1 VLKPYVSVRRAWA
14 RFIFTVAIA
23 GLLTAA
29 FASIGRA
36 GTPAGVAAAAAPPSL
51 SGDSERELRE
61 LLAGP
66 SSWTTESLFGNQLP
80 RLAADVFDRYMLW
93 NEIALDTTAIDHT
106 PLTVGDARP
115 RWGEQFGPA
124 RTSRAIA
131 IVHIAMFEVVNAV
144 TRRFESYAHVEPAR
158 DRNLS
163 LDRGVAQ
170 AAHDTL
176 AALYPAQRQRLDSLL
191 VQDVAQMHGTAHE
204 LELGE
209 AFGAR
214 AATALLALRQADGA
228 QAPDPMVGTG
238 PDDFHLT
245 PSRGPRRSVAADGRF
260 TVAAVVLATAAPPCA
275 SSLGPF
281 RSSNAQ

>member
-1 VLKPYVSVRRAWA
+1 MLDLSSSVRRRRDA
-14 RFIFTVAIA
+14 RLIPVLASAVLVA
-23 GLLTAA
+23 AA
-29 FASIGRA
+29 FPPIGRA
-36 GTPAGVAAAAAPPSL
+36 GLPEGAAAVAAPSSL
-51 SGDSERELRE
+51 SADSERELRE
-61 LLAGP
+61 LLSAP
-66 SSWTTESLFGNQLP
+66 SSWTTESLFRNQLP
-80 RLAADVFDRYMLW
+80 RVAADVFERYMLW

-124 RTSRAIA
+124 RTSRAMA
-131 IVHIAMFEVVNAV
+131 IVHIAMFEVVHAV

-209 AFGAR
+209 AFGVRRRRPSSRCDRRTVRRRRTRWSGRAR
-214 AATALLALRQADGA
+214 T
-228 QAPDPMVGTG
+228 T
-238 PDDFHLT
+238 
-245 PSRGPRRSVAADGRF
+245 F
-260 TVAAVVLATAAPPCA
+260 T
-275 SSLGPF
+275 
-281 RSSNAQ
+281 